1 MSIHTRV
8 KQIQIQSGFSLRKFE
23 QECGINRNVIAIA
36 IKGEKSLS
44 HTSILKIHKRFPEY
58 TLDWIFNGYEPLF
71 EYMCDY
77 LELTKYELAKKLG
90 FATLEVINNGRNEMG
105 PDLTERV
112 LQLCPHISRSWLL
125 KGVGEMLV
133 GDEIRESV
141 PSKQKRIPTIHRNIQ
156 QTFSLQLHNLDF
168 IGQLP
173 ISIWE
178 VSGEFSGKHYCF
190 EVSSDSMDDGSRNS
204 IVDGDWVLCRE
215 IEPTLWE
222 HKLDQKDW
230 VFVILHKTHGLVLK
244 KITAHDN
251 TSQTISCRS
260 LNVFYKD
267 VDYALNQV
275 QAIYNVVGF
284 KRNLRL

>member
-1 MSIHTRV
+1 
-8 KQIQIQSGFSLRKFE
+8 
-23 QECGINRNVIAIA
+23 
-36 IKGEKSLS
+36 
-44 HTSILKIHKRFPEY
+44 
-58 TLDWIFNGYEPLF
+58 
-71 EYMCDY
+71 
-77 LELTKYELAKKLG
+77 
-90 FATLEVINNGRNEMG
+90 
-105 PDLTERV
+105 
-112 LQLCPHISRSWLL
+112 
-125 KGVGEMLV
+125 
-133 GDEIRESV
+133 
-141 PSKQKRIPTIHRNIQ
+141 
-156 QTFSLQLHNLDF
+156 
-168 IGQLP
+168 
-173 ISIWE
+173 
-178 VSGEFSGKHYCF
+178 
-190 EVSSDSMDDGSRNS
+190 MDDGSRNS

-244 KITAHDN
+244 KIIAHDN